1 MQQQKQTFTLW
12 QVIILFF
19 SFYVLGSLLVETFF
33 NLSPQKEQILRWLD
47 NIVCGIFLFD
57 FFYQIATTK
66 KKWRYLVTW
75 GWIDLI
81 SSIPNIAILR
91 IGRIVRALRILRLLR
106 GIRSVKVLLNLIFQ
120 NKAKGT
126 LASVVI
132 MAFILVSFSSIAIL
146 NVETD
151 PTSNIKTAGDAL
163 WWALVTITTIGYGD
177 RYPVTTEGRV
187 IAACLM
193 IVGSTLFAT
202 FTAYIASTFIQS
214 GNKKE
219 NIQEKS

>member
-12 QVIILFF
+12 QIIILFF
-19 SFYVLGSLLVETFF
+19 SFYVLVSLMIGTFF
-33 NLSPQKEQILRWLD
+33 TLSPQKEQILRWLD
-47 NIVCGIFLFD
+47 NIVCSIFIFD
-57 FFYQIATTK
+57 FFYQLFTNQ
-66 KKWRYLVTW
+66 KKWRYLITW

-91 IGRIVRALRILRLLR
+91 IGRIVRMLRILRLLR
-106 GIRSVKVLLNLIFQ
+106 GIRSVRVLFNLIFQ

-126 LASVVI
+126 LASVVM
-132 MAFILVSFSSIAIL
+132 MAFILVTFSSMAIL

-177 RYPVTTEGRV
+177 RYPVTTEGRI
-187 IAACLM
+187 IAAGLM
-193 IVGSTLFAT
+193 VVGSTLFAT

-214 GNKKE
+214 GSKKE
-219 NIQEKS
+219 NSKS